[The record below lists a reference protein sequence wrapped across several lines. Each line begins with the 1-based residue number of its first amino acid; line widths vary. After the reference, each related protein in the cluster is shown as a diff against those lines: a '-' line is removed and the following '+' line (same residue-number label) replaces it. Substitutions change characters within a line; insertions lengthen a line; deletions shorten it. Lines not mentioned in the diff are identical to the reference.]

1 MKYEGR
7 FRTLKDEMIQVVII
21 TNNDASQEEEIFFA
35 DESPVMISQSS
46 DGIFSPIK
54 SRSCTIK
61 LVTKDVYFD
70 IYSGSSHGTSEAV
83 NILTNSQSLFLSH
96 INI

>member
-61 LVTKDVYFD
+61 LVTKV
-70 IYSGSSHGTSEAV
+70 SGSAF
-83 NILTNSQSLFLSH
+83 IPCIIQKKQ
-96 INI
+96 

>member
-54 SRSCTIK
+54 SRSW
-61 LVTKDVYFD
+61 
-70 IYSGSSHGTSEAV
+70 
-83 NILTNSQSLFLSH
+83 
-96 INI
+96 